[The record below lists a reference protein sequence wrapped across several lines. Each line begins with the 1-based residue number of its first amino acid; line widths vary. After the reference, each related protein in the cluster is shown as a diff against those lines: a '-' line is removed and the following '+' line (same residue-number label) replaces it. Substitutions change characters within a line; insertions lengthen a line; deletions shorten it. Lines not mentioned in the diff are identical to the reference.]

1 MSGVPPE
8 CETLELRL
16 GEVKQLFHTIDA
28 APFRERDLDP
38 RAEEFI
44 VEWAREQHRDTPLG
58 LDIHLDRSSPEGD
71 DATVL
76 PEAVGAYFRERA
88 QATRRNLRALLRTGR
103 ISLVIGLAFN
113 AGALMLAD
121 LFSGSRYSI
130 AHDSLVIG
138 GWVAMW
144 RPIEVFL
151 YDWWP
156 IRAEARLYDRIAAAP
171 VRVVASRSQ
180 SRAGDDR

>member
-1 MSGVPPE
+1 M
-8 CETLELRL
+8 
-16 GEVKQLFHTIDA
+16 
-28 APFRERDLDP
+28 
-38 RAEEFI
+38 
-44 VEWAREQHRDTPLG
+44 ARRPW
-58 LDIHLDRSSPEGD
+58 SS
-71 DATVL
+71 
-76 PEAVGAYFRERA
+76 A

-171 VRVVASRSQ
+171 VRVVASRSY
-180 SRAGDDR
+180 SGAGDDR